1 MRTFGYCECGSVA
14 HYQYK
19 TKSRV
24 VNLCIGC
31 GVDIVRAY
39 GSIAKWLTLQN
50 EDRAIHHRSIVWITR
65 QRRQHKFIRRTP

>member
-39 GSIAKWLTLQN
+39 GSIAKWL
-50 EDRAIHHRSIVWITR
+50 RFA
-65 QRRQHKFIRRTP
+65 K